1 MKTAVVGATGMVG
14 RTMMKVLEERNFPVS
29 QLLPAASE
37 KSVGKEVI
45 FNGKP
50 VKVVSVMEAV
60 EAKPE
65 FAIFSAG
72 ASTSKEWA
80 PQFAKNGTVVI
91 DNSSYWR
98 MFQNIPLVVP
108 EINSHVIKKGD
119 RIIANPNCSTIQMVM
134 ALAPLHRKYKIK
146 RLVIATYQSVTGTG
160 VKAVT
165 QMENERAGIK
175 GEMAY
180 AHQIDKNCFP
190 HGGTFQSDGYT
201 TEEQKLLD
209 ETRKILEDQ
218 TIQVT
223 ATVVRI
229 PVVGGHSEA
238 VNIEFEKDFKI
249 DDVIHLLN
257 KFPGVVV
264 YDNPAENKYP
274 MPILAHN
281 KDEVFVGRI
290 RRDLSKEKCLNLWI
304 VSDNIRKG
312 AATNAVQIAEYM
324 AENKLILIPESWR
337 VHNKKICLKFIDCR
351 DRSER
356 MVETGLRRMVE
367 TGLRPVSTDV

>member
-14 RTMMKVLEERNFPVS
+14 RTMIKVLEERNFPIS
-29 QLLPAASE
+29 ELIPAASE
-37 KSVGKEVI
+37 KSVGKEI
-45 FNGKP
+45 MFKGKA
-50 VKVVSVMEAV
+50 VKIVSVQDAV
-60 EAKPE
+60 DAKPE

-72 ASTSKEWA
+72 ASASRDWA
-80 PQFAKNGTVVI
+80 PVFAKNGTVVI
-91 DNSSYWR
+91 DNSSFWR
-98 MFQNIPLVVP
+98 MYPEVPLVVP

-146 RLVIATYQSVTGTG
+146 RLVVATYQSVTGTG
-160 VKAVT
+160 VKAVA
-165 QMENERAGIK
+165 QMENERAGIS

-180 AHQIDKNCFP
+180 AHPIDKNCFP
-190 HGGTFQSDGYT
+190 HGGSFQADGYT
-201 TEEQKLLD
+201 TEEQKLID

-238 VNIEFEKDFKI
+238 VNIEFEKDFDI
-249 DDVIHLLN
+249 ADVRSLLSN
-257 KFPGVVV
+257 FPGLVV
-264 YDNPAENKYP
+264 YDNPSENIYP
-274 MPILAHN
+274 MPIQAFN
-281 KDEVFVGRI
+281 RDEVFVGRI
-290 RRDLSKEKCLNLWI
+290 RRDLSREKCLNLWV

-324 AENKLILIPESWR
+324 AANKLY
-337 VHNKKICLKFIDCR
+337 
-351 DRSER
+351 
-356 MVETGLRRMVE
+356 
-367 TGLRPVSTDV
+367 

>member
-1 MKTAVVGATGMVG
+1 MKIAVVGATGLVG
-14 RTMMKVLEERNFPVS
+14 RTMMKVLEERNFPVT
-29 QLLPAASE
+29 QLIPAASE
-37 KSVGKEVI
+37 RSVGKEVI
-45 FNGKP
+45 FKGKA

-60 EAKPE
+60 EARPE

-72 ASTSKEWA
+72 ASTSKDWA
-80 PQFAKNGTVVI
+80 PLFAKIGTVVI

-98 MFQNIPLVVP
+98 MDKNVPLVVP

-134 ALAPLHRKYKIK
+134 ALAPLHRKYKIR
-146 RLVIATYQSVTGTG
+146 RLVVATYQSVTGTG
-160 VKAVT
+160 VKAVK

-180 AHQIDKNCFP
+180 AHPIDKNCFP
-190 HGGTFQSDGYT
+190 HGGTFQPDGYT
-201 TEEQKLLD
+201 TEEQKLID

-238 VNIEFEKDFKI
+238 VNIEFGNDFDI
-249 DDVIHLLN
+249 EDVKLLLSR
-257 KFPGVVV
+257 FPGVVV
-264 YDNPAENKYP
+264 YDNPSENIYP
-274 MPILAHN
+274 MPIHAHN
-281 KDEVFVGRI
+281 RDDVFVGRI

-312 AATNAVQIAEYM
+312 AATNAIQIAEYM
-324 AENKLILIPESWR
+324 VANKLY
-337 VHNKKICLKFIDCR
+337 
-351 DRSER
+351 
-356 MVETGLRRMVE
+356 
-367 TGLRPVSTDV
+367 

>member
-1 MKTAVVGATGMVG
+1 MKVAVVGATGMVG
-14 RTMMKVLEERNFPVS
+14 QTMIKVLEERNFPIT

-37 KSVGKEVI
+37 KSVGKEI
-45 FNGKP
+45 MFKGKP
-50 VKVVSVMEAV
+50 VKVVSVQDAV
-60 EAKPE
+60 NARPD

-72 ASTSKEWA
+72 ASTSKDWA
-80 PQFAKNGTVVI
+80 PVFAAKGTVVI

-98 MFQNIPLVVP
+98 MFENVPLIVP

-119 RIIANPNCSTIQMVM
+119 KIIANPNCSTIQMVM
-134 ALAPLHRKYKIK
+134 ALAPLHRKYIIK
-146 RLVIATYQSVTGTG
+146 RLVVATYQSVTGTG
-160 VKAVT
+160 VKAVA
-165 QMENERAGIK
+165 QMENERRGIK

-180 AHQIDKNCFP
+180 AHPIDMNCFP
-190 HGGTFQSDGYT
+190 HGGSFQPDGYT
-201 TEEQKLLD
+201 TEEQKLID

-238 VNIEFEKDFKI
+238 VNIEFEKDFDINEVISLI
-249 DDVIHLLN
+249 D
-257 KFPGVVV
+257 KFPGNVV

-274 MPILAHN
+274 MPINSHN
-281 KDEVFVGRI
+281 RDEVFVGRI
-290 RRDLSKEKCLNLWI
+290 RRDHSREKCLNIWI

-324 AENKLILIPESWR
+324 AEKKLY
-337 VHNKKICLKFIDCR
+337 
-351 DRSER
+351 
-356 MVETGLRRMVE
+356 
-367 TGLRPVSTDV
+367 

>member
-1 MKTAVVGATGMVG
+1 MKVAVVGATGMVG
-14 RTMMKVLEERNFPVS
+14 RTMMKVLEERRFPVTEMI
-29 QLLPAASE
+29 PAASS
-37 KSVGKEVI
+37 KSVGKEII
-45 FNGKP
+45 FMGKP
-50 VKVVSVMEAV
+50 VKIVSVMDAV
-60 EAKPE
+60 EAKPV

-80 PQFAKNGTVVI
+80 PLFAKNGTVVI
-91 DNSSYWR
+91 DNSSAWR
-98 MFQNIPLVVP
+98 MHNDVPLIVP
-108 EINSHVIKKGD
+108 EINSHVLKKGD

-146 RLVIATYQSVTGTG
+146 RLVVATYQSVTGTG
-160 VKAVT
+160 VKAVQ
-165 QMENERAGIK
+165 QMENERRGIK

-180 AHQIDKNCFP
+180 AHAIDMNCFP

-201 TEEQKLLD
+201 TEEQKLID

-218 TIQVT
+218 SIMVT

-238 VNIEFEKDFKI
+238 VNVEFEKEYDI
-249 DDVIHLLN
+249 EDVKSLISG
-257 KFPGVVV
+257 FPGNVI

-274 MPILAHN
+274 MPLLAYN
-281 KDEVFVGRI
+281 RDEVFVGRI

-324 AENKLILIPESWR
+324 AEKKLY
-337 VHNKKICLKFIDCR
+337 
-351 DRSER
+351 
-356 MVETGLRRMVE
+356 
-367 TGLRPVSTDV
+367 

>member
-14 RTMMKVLEERNFPVS
+14 RTMIKILEERNFPVS
-29 QLLPAASE
+29 RLIPAASE
-37 KSVGKEVI
+37 RSVGKEVI
-45 FNGKP
+45 FKGKSF
-50 VKVVSVMEAV
+50 KVVSVMEAV
-60 EAKPE
+60 EARPE

-80 PQFAKNGTVVI
+80 PVFAKNGTVVI
-91 DNSSYWR
+91 DNSSFWR
-98 MFQNIPLVVP
+98 MEKNIPLIVP

-134 ALAPLHRKYKIK
+134 ALAPLHRKYKIR
-146 RLVIATYQSVTGTG
+146 RLVVATYQSVTGTG

-165 QMENERAGIK
+165 QMENERQGIK

-180 AHQIDKNCFP
+180 AHPIDKNCFP
-190 HGGTFQSDGYT
+190 HGGSFQPDGYT

-218 TIQVT
+218 TIMVT

-238 VNIEFEKDFKI
+238 VNIEFEKEFDI
-249 DDVIHLLN
+249 DEVKRLISS
-257 KFPGVVV
+257 FPGVVV
-264 YDNPAENKYP
+264 YDNPSENIYP
-274 MPILAHN
+274 MPLHAHN
-281 KDEVFVGRI
+281 RDEVFVGRI

-324 AENKLILIPESWR
+324 AENKLY
-337 VHNKKICLKFIDCR
+337 
-351 DRSER
+351 
-356 MVETGLRRMVE
+356 
-367 TGLRPVSTDV
+367 

>member
-1 MKTAVVGATGMVG
+1 MKIAVVGATGMVG
-14 RTMMKVLEERNFPVS
+14 RTMMKVLEERNFPIS
-29 QLLPAASE
+29 QLIPAASE
-37 KSVGKEVI
+37 RSVGNEVM
-45 FNGKP
+45 FRGKP
-50 VKVVSVMEAV
+50 IKVVSVMDAV

-72 ASTSKEWA
+72 ASTSREWA
-80 PQFAKNGTVVI
+80 PVFAKNGTVVI

-98 MFQNIPLVVP
+98 MDKNVPLIVP

-146 RLVIATYQSVTGTG
+146 RLVVATYQSVTGTG
-160 VKAVT
+160 VKAVA

-175 GEMAY
+175 GEMVY
-180 AHQIDKNCFP
+180 AHPIDKNCFP
-190 HGGTFQSDGYT
+190 HGGSFQPDGYT
-201 TEEQKLLD
+201 TEEQKLID

-218 TIQVT
+218 TIMVT

-238 VNIEFEKDFKI
+238 VNIEFENDFSI
-249 DDVIHLLN
+249 DDVKSLLSH
-257 KFPGVVV
+257 FPGVVV
-264 YDNPAENKYP
+264 YDNPSENIYP
-274 MPILAHN
+274 MPIHAHN

-324 AENKLILIPESWR
+324 AAKKLY
-337 VHNKKICLKFIDCR
+337 
-351 DRSER
+351 
-356 MVETGLRRMVE
+356 
-367 TGLRPVSTDV
+367 

>member
-14 RTMMKVLEERNFPVS
+14 MTMMKVLEERNFPVS
-29 QLLPAASE
+29 ELLPAASE
-37 KSVGKEVI
+37 RSVGKEVT
-45 FNGKP
+45 FRGKR
-50 VKVVSVMEAV
+50 VKVVSVQDAV
-60 EAKPE
+60 DAKPE

-72 ASTSKEWA
+72 ASISKEWA
-80 PQFAKNGTVVI
+80 PMFAKNGTVVI

-98 MFQNIPLVVP
+98 MDKNVPLIVP
-108 EINSHVIKKGD
+108 EINSHIIKKGD

-134 ALAPLHRKYKIK
+134 ALTPLHRKYKIK
-146 RLVIATYQSVTGTG
+146 RLVISTYQSVTGTG
-160 VKAVT
+160 VKAVA

-175 GEMAY
+175 GEMVYAY
-180 AHQIDKNCFP
+180 QIDKNCFP
-190 HGGTFQSDGYT
+190 HGGTFQADGYT
-201 TEEQKLLD
+201 TEEQKLVD

-238 VNIEFEKDFKI
+238 VNIEFEKDFI
-249 DDVIHLLN
+249 IEDVIELLN
-257 KFPGVVV
+257 QFPGIVV
-264 YDNPAENKYP
+264 YDNPDENKYP

-281 KDEVFVGRI
+281 QDEVFVGRI
-290 RRDLSKEKCLNLWI
+290 RRDHSKEKCLNLWI

-324 AENKLILIPESWR
+324 AANNLY
-337 VHNKKICLKFIDCR
+337 
-351 DRSER
+351 
-356 MVETGLRRMVE
+356 
-367 TGLRPVSTDV
+367 